1 MTKHNPRVTLAQ
13 IEEAAEKVESLC
25 AGKTF
30 EAFSEDWVAVMALE
44 RLFLII
50 GEAVKRLPEDLCESY
65 PQVPWRKIAST
76 RDRLAHG
83 YDEIEGVILWNAAT
97 VSIREMRHT
106 IRVMLSEINP

>member
-1 MTKHNPRVTLAQ
+1 MVQ
-13 IEEAAEKVESLC
+13 IEEDAERLEALC

-50 GEAVKRLPEDLCESY
+50 GEAVKRLPEDLCGRY
-65 PQVPWRKIAST
+65 PEVPWKKIAST

-83 YDEIEGVILWNAAT
+83 YDEVEGVILWNAAT
-97 VSIREMRHT
+97 VSILEMRRT
-106 IRVMLSEINP
+106 IKVMLAEIKA

>member
-1 MTKHNPRVTLAQ
+1 
-13 IEEAAEKVESLC
+13 
-25 AGKTF
+25 
-30 EAFSEDWVAVMALE
+30 MALE

-76 RDRLAHG
+76 RDRLAHS

-97 VSIREMRHT
+97 VSIREMRLT
-106 IRVMLSEINP
+106 LRVMLSEINP

>member
-13 IEEAAEKVESLC
+13 IEDAAEKIEALC

-30 EAFSEDWVAVMALE
+30 EVFTEDWVAVMALE

-50 GEAVKRLPEDLCESY
+50 GEAVKRLPEEMCERY
-65 PQVPWRKIAST
+65 QEVPWRKIAST

-83 YDEIEGVILWNAAT
+83 YDEVEGIIHWNAAT
-97 VSIREMRHT
+97 VSIREMRRT
-106 IRVMLSEINP
+106 IRIIIAELP

>member
-13 IEEAAEKVESLC
+13 IEEAAEKVEALC

-50 GEAVKRLPEDLCESY
+50 GEAVKRLPEDLCGDIPGFHGERLRA
-65 PQVPWRKIAST
+65 PVTAWRM
-76 RDRLAHG
+76 
-83 YDEIEGVILWNAAT
+83 AT
-97 VSIREMRHT
+97 TKSKV
-106 IRVMLSEINP
+106 